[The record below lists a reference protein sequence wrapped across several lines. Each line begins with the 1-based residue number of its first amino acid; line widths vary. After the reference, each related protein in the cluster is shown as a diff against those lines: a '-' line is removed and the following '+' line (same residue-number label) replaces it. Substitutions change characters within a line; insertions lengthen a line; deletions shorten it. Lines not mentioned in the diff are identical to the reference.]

1 MKHIF
6 RRLFLLILCGL
17 VLTSCVMEPP
27 VIFEESS
34 ESGAP
39 ESIASSAEKGESSES
54 NSSHEGEESGNDTE
68 ISLPPEE
75 TMGTYVKA
83 VWLSQYDMMSVY
95 TAEAGFG
102 ERGQGRL

>member
-27 VIFEESS
+27 GIFEESS
-34 ESGAP
+34 EGGAP
-39 ESIASSAEKGESSES
+39 ESIASSAEKGENSES

-68 ISLPPEE
+68 ISLPPEAFL
-75 TMGTYVKA
+75 TVPVK
-83 VWLSQYDMMSVY
+83 
-95 TAEAGFG
+95 
-102 ERGQGRL
+102 